1 MKILKKIIISIL
13 IIISF
18 QSLSISDDISEF
30 EIEGLS
36 VNNSLL
42 DFYSIS
48 EINNSLKNA
57 TYYKNKK
64 FVVIFVK
71 KNSEMYD
78 RIQVTLKTKDKL
90 FKIYS
95 AEGIIDFNNNIK
107 DCLLKKK
114 QISNDLK
121 SMFNKAE
128 IVNNDAVYEG
138 DYTGNSF
145 TYGTWFFFQN
155 GGYASVNCTKMGKE
169 VRETN
174 GWTDELAISIT
185 NKELEDFLRN
195 EAY

>member
-78 RIQVTLKTKDKL
+78 RIQVTLKTKDKS

-95 AEGIIDFNNNIK
+95 
-107 DCLLKKK
+107 
-114 QISNDLK
+114 
-121 SMFNKAE
+121 
-128 IVNNDAVYEG
+128 
-138 DYTGNSF
+138 
-145 TYGTWFFFQN
+145 N
-155 GGYASVNCTKMGKE
+155 G
-169 VRETN
+169 
-174 GWTDELAISIT
+174 
-185 NKELEDFLRN
+185 
-195 EAY
+195 